1 MYKTGN
7 VFWEAEEARGNNN
20 MVWCELCYGEH
31 GRCVSARQRYW
42 TSQGFLQL
50 KKQRAWKRLTK
61 CFCFSNWLRKI
72 IRVPI
77 ERSVQKKKKER
88 SVHCSRNFGSSVLFS
103 FIYFFPSSLLWWHE
117 DRIFW
122 GSIWP
127 KSHFISK
134 NTLEELDGSLC
145 CPQFLPQLPGGWEA
159 MTVALC
165 PGDPLPHAGSI
176 IIPFFLLTCAYPTS

>member
-20 MVWCELCYGEH
+20 MVWCELCYGERR
-31 GRCVSARQRYW
+31 RCVSPRQRYW

-50 KKQRAWKRLTK
+50 KKQRAWKILTK
-61 CFCFSNWLRKI
+61 CFCFSNLIRKI

-77 ERSVQKKKKER
+77 ER
-88 SVHCSRNFGSSVLFS
+88 SVHCSRNFGSSVLIS
-103 FIYFFPSSLLWWHE
+103 FIFFPSSLLLWHE

-159 MTVALC
+159 MIVALC
-165 PGDPLPHAGSI
+165 PRDLLPHAGPI
-176 IIPFFLLTCAYPTS
+176 IIPFVLLTCAYPTS